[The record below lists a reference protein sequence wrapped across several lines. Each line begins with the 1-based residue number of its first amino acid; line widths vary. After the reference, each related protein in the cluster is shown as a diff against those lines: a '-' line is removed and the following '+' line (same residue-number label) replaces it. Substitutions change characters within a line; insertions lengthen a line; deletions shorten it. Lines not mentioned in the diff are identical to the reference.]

1 MLSKTIEDKLQEQ
14 VRKEAFSSQS
24 YLAMACWADVNGYE
38 GAATFL
44 YEHSDEERMHML
56 KLVKYI
62 NERGS
67 QAHIPSL
74 DAPLGSYS
82 SLKDVFETVLKHE
95 IKVTQSINDII
106 DSCITEKDHIT
117 NNFMQWYVSEQ
128 MEEEMLAR
136 QLIDKLNIIND
147 DSTGLYIFDNE
158 LKNGA
163 GAEH

>member
-1 MLSKTIEDKLQEQ
+1 MLSKSIENKLQDQ
-14 VRKEAFSSQS
+14 IKKEAFSSQS

-44 YEHSDEERMHML
+44 YAHSDEERMHML
-56 KLVKYI
+56 KLVKYV

-67 QAHIPSL
+67 QAHIPAL

-82 SLKDVFETVLKHE
+82 SLKGIFESVLQHE

-106 DSCITEKDHIT
+106 DVCITEKDHIT

-136 QLIDKLNIIND
+136 QLLDKLNIIND

-158 LKNGA
+158 LKGGA
-163 GAEH
+163 GEH